1 MQVQLLVGEK
11 YSAEFSHVEYS
22 DHFFYLQIPS
32 QAEVNAV

>member
-11 YSAEFSHVEYS
+11 YSAEFSRVEYS
-22 DHFFYLQIPS
+22 DHFFRLQIPS